1 MTTAQLRESIS
12 RIAAHLKA
20 NPELM
25 KSQMSQLQQVLPN
38 VSTEKMR
45 ALVDTLATPEFDE
58 KAAGAE
64 FESILHS

>member
-1 MTTAQLRESIS
+1 MTTAQLKKSIS

-38 VSTEKMR
+38 VSDTKMQ
-45 ALVDTLATPEFDE
+45 ALVDMLAAPAFDV
-58 KAAGAE
+58 KSAGTE
-64 FESILHS
+64 LESALHS